1 MPRTYCIPGLALW
14 YPMSWSTSST
24 RTSST
29 TKIINTLYD
38 YIDPRKASLVIR
50 NLYFGFGVCIPQV
63 ANNTLQWALTAHR
76 L

>member
-1 MPRTYCIPGLALW
+1 MIPHVLHIKH
-14 YPMSWSTSST
+14 YQN
-24 RTSST
+24 
-29 TKIINTLYD
+29 NTLDD
-38 YIDPRKASLVIR
+38 YIALRKAPLVIR

>member
-1 MPRTYCIPGLALW
+1 MPQTNSRASPMIPHVLHIKH
-14 YPMSWSTSST
+14 YQN
-24 RTSST
+24 
-29 TKIINTLYD
+29 NTLYD
-38 YIDPRKASLVIR
+38 YIAPRKAPLVIR